1 MVKLDG
7 MTAHFIAGHL
17 EKLHS
22 DIQTQRMK
30 LVANHSFDLANELAI
45 ELDTIESIRKWIV
58 EREYRYPSPDS
69 PIYNS
74 QTPLPR

>member
-1 MVKLDG
+1 MKLDG
-7 MTAHFIAGHL
+7 MTAHFIAGH
-17 EKLHS
+17 
-22 DIQTQRMK
+22 IQQLYNDVNAQRMK
-30 LVANHSFDLANELAI
+30 LIENRSYDLANELAI
-45 ELDTIESIRKWIV
+45 ELDTMEAIRKWIV